1 MEQLQIWVRNL
12 ETKKEIRKKIS
23 RLRQE
28 LDPLIWQ
35 QKTESI
41 ASAVISHPWF
51 RETTDIY
58 SYVDCHGETGTT
70 KIIEE
75 AWRLGKN
82 VWVPKVIGAEMIFC
96 HISSIQELRPGAYG
110 ILEPETDW
118 ISEGTEGLMIIPGVA
133 FDSSFHRIGY
143 GGGYYDRYLAAHPRL
158 RTMAIA
164 FDFQIFQQIPHET
177 HDIQPG
183 VLITE
188 TKICQR
194 EYYEE

>member
-82 VWVPKVIGAEMIFC
+82 VWVPKVIGAEMIF
-96 HISSIQELRPGAYG
+96 
-110 ILEPETDW
+110 
-118 ISEGTEGLMIIPGVA
+118 
-133 FDSSFHRIGY
+133 
-143 GGGYYDRYLAAHPRL
+143 
-158 RTMAIA
+158 
-164 FDFQIFQQIPHET
+164 
-177 HDIQPG
+177 
-183 VLITE
+183 
-188 TKICQR
+188 
-194 EYYEE
+194 